1 MDFNNW
7 NLFWSFCFG
16 LLSSL
21 IIVGN
26 ALSISILSKR
36 NLRKRSHFLLIS
48 LAIADLLVGL
58 ISVPFYIAVKNM
70 PYGIGILT
78 LSYRCVDMITGL
90 SSIFTLAAISLERLH
105 AISLPFRHRQLTLR
119 SYAIAIA
126 TPWVFSLIVTSFQVL
141 KFFFVITLMEF
152 TSVIIISLSNT
163 FIDNLRFLLP
173 HLEEAS
179 FKNSQ

>member
-1 MDFNNW
+1 MNKTAFGDRQLPELPRNGLRTQSWRQRPKSSLNLLFPLTGNKHRFQMDFNNW

-58 ISVPFYIAVKNM
+58 ISVPFYIAVKNI
-70 PYGIGILT
+70 PYRIGILT
-78 LSYRCVDMITGL
+78 LSYQCVDMITGL

-105 AISLPFRHRQLTLR
+105 AISL
-119 SYAIAIA
+119 Y
-126 TPWVFSLIVTSFQVL
+126 
-141 KFFFVITLMEF
+141 F
-152 TSVIIISLSNT
+152 T
-163 FIDNLRFLLP
+163 
-173 HLEEAS
+173 
-179 FKNSQ
+179 